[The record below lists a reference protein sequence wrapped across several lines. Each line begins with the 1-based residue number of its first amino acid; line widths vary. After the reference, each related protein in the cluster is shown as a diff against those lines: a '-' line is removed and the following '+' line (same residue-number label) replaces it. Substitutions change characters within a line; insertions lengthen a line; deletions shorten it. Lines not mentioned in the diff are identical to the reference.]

1 MLLRVRQY
9 GSVIAIVIG
18 ACQARP
24 SPSADGIEADTAAAA
39 TATAGASAAASATP
53 AGTAVVEHAT
63 PDAGVAAADTAPT
76 GPTIIATAS
85 PTPILS
91 EEAWPAKDPT
101 KATEDRKGVVRLGYL
116 RKGQAIEVVRAEPSV
131 KQSCPEGWFE
141 LKSGGFV
148 CGKYATRDPQD
159 KALKNAPHAPL
170 TEGALPYQYG
180 LNLTNGTPLYR
191 RLPLRAERK
200 QYEHGLAIGKKRHK
214 KTAEGAEGAEPAA
227 GGGGGTGGSAEP
239 ASGGGGGGGG
249 GGAGETPW
257 YLQDHRGS
265 RPQISLDDIKG
276 ENGLIDVRMVRGFYL
291 ALDQEVNGFSG
302 KFWRTT
308 TGEFAPA
315 DHVLVHKPATEFEGV
330 WVGKDEEKRKL
341 PIGWIFGKKARK
353 FTIEDGKA
361 KGGDHIERFTIV
373 KLTGKSQMLDG
384 RGYFETDQGFWM
396 RDFDGTVAR
405 PAKPPADVGA
415 SEKWIDV
422 NLKTQTLVAYEGDKP
437 VFATIVS
444 TGRHDDFDKAKDHRT
459 VQGSFTIREK
469 HIASTMEDNT
479 ASDGPYSI
487 QDVPWI
493 MYFHGSYALHG
504 AFWHSMFG
512 HERSHGCVNMTP
524 HDAKEVFGWVGPTL
538 PPHWHGVFASKEN
551 PGTRVIVHE

>member
-1 MLLRVRQY
+1 MLLRLRQY
-9 GSVIAIVIG
+9 GSVIAIVFG

-24 SPSADGIEADTAAAA
+24 SPSPNGIEAETPTASSAAVTSAPAPSASVAVAA
-39 TATAGASAAASATP
+39 TDGGAPAS
-53 AGTAVVEHAT
+53 
-63 PDAGVAAADTAPT
+63 DAPT
-76 GPTIIATAS
+76 GPTIIATGN

-116 RKGQAIEVVRAEPSV
+116 RKGQVVEVKNAEPSV
-131 KQSCPEGWFE
+131 KQSCPEGWWE
-141 LKSGGFV
+141 LVAGGFV
-148 CGKYATRDPQD
+148 CGKYATRDPAD

-170 TEGALPYQYG
+170 TDGPLPYQYG

-200 QYEHGLAIGKKRHK
+200 QYEHGLAVGKKRRK
-214 KTAEGAEGAEPAA
+214 KPAA
-227 GGGGGTGGSAEP
+227 EDGAGTGAQEQ
-239 ASGGGGGGGG
+239 GGDAPSYL
-249 GGAGETPW
+249 GGADPGAGTGTGTGTGTETPW
-257 YLQDHRGS
+257 YLQDHKGA
-265 RPQISLDDIKG
+265 RPQVSLDDIKG
-276 ENGLIDVRMVRGFYL
+276 ESGLIDVRMVRGFYL
-291 ALDQEVNGFSG
+291 ALDQEVTGFSG

-308 TGEFAPA
+308 AGEFAPV

-330 WVGKDEEKRKL
+330 WVGRDTEPRKL
-341 PIGWIFGKKARK
+341 PLGWVFGKKARK
-353 FTIEDGKA
+353 FTIEDGKV

-373 KLTGKSQMLDG
+373 KLTGKSQMIEG

-405 PAKPPADVGA
+405 ATKPPADLA
-415 SEKWIDV
+415 PNEKWIDV

-444 TGRHDDFDKAKDHRT
+444 TGRHDDFDKTKDHRT
-459 VQGSFTIREK
+459 VQGTFTIREK

-524 HDAKEVFGWVGPTL
+524 HDAKEMFGWVGPNL
-538 PPHWHGVFASKEN
+538 PKGWHGVFATKEN

>member
-1 MLLRVRQY
+1 MLRLRQY
-9 GSVIAIVIG
+9 SSVIAIVIG

-24 SPSADGIEADTAAAA
+24 APGPSSIEAETPAAATSTTAAASSAPSGSIA
-39 TATAGASAAASATP
+39 TL
-53 AGTAVVEHAT
+53 VVNDGG
-63 PDAGVAAADTAPT
+63 PDAPL
-76 GPTIIATAS
+76 GPTIIATGM

-101 KATEDRKGVVRLGYL
+101 KASDDRKGVVRLGYL
-116 RKGQAIEVVRAEPSV
+116 RKGQVAEVKNAEPSV
-131 KQSCPEGWFE
+131 KQSCPEGWYE
-141 LKSGGFV
+141 LVEGGFV
-148 CGKYATRDPQD
+148 CGRYATRDPAD
-159 KALKNAPHAPL
+159 KQLKNAPHAPL
-170 TEGALPYQYG
+170 TDGPLPYQYG

-200 QYEHGLAIGKKRHK
+200 QYEHGLAVGKKRHK
-214 KTAEGAEGAEPAA
+214 KTDTAEPV
-227 GGGGGTGGSAEP
+227 GSAEP
-239 ASGGGGGGGG
+239 GAGGADAPSYLGGAEAAPGGGGGGGG
-249 GGAGETPW
+249 TETPW
-257 YLQDHRGS
+257 YLQDHKGQK
-265 RPQISLDDIKG
+265 PQVSLDDIKG
-276 ENGLIDVRMVRGFYL
+276 ESGLINVRMVRGFYL

-308 TGEFAPA
+308 AGEFAPV

-330 WVGKDEEKRKL
+330 WIGRDAEPRKL
-341 PIGWIFGKKARK
+341 PLGWIFGKKARK
-353 FTIEDGKA
+353 FTIEDGKV
-361 KGGDHIERFTIV
+361 KGGDHLERFTIV
-373 KLTGKSQMLDG
+373 KLTGKSQMIEG
-384 RGYFETDQGFWM
+384 RGYFETAEGFWM

-405 PAKPPADVGA
+405 PTKPPADLA
-415 SEKWIDV
+415 PNEKWIDV

-459 VQGSFTIREK
+459 VQGTFTIREK

-524 HDAKEVFGWVGPTL
+524 HDAKEMFGWVGPNL
-538 PPHWHGVFASKEN
+538 PPHWHGVFATKEN